1 MEIGD
6 EFGLDADRCDALVN
20 GQCKRRLY
28 VSYLAMTHC
37 SKRELVA
44 RAATQATYQK
54 TSQTAMQSV
63 LGEWVLRK
71 RNDINLSSNSPSNIQ
86 AQHAYPPTPN
96 LSGRRRPGHLAR
108 VSPPR
113 QSRPISIDFV
123 RGSVRVSQ
131 PARLIR
137 MSSVNSEAEEESQEG
152 KPQRGAAPG
161 RAVGDDGKRK
171 KDEKSVILRS
181 RDKFSAV

>member
-1 MEIGD
+1 MESGD
-6 EFGLDADRCDALVN
+6 EFVLDEDRCDALVN

-44 RAATQATYQK
+44 RAATQAIYQK
-54 TSQTAMQSV
+54 TSQTAMQS
-63 LGEWVLRK
+63 LESRCFEKETISIYHRTLRQTYK
-71 RNDINLSSNSPSNIQ
+71 HNTHIRRP
-86 AQHAYPPTPN
+86 PN

>member
-1 MEIGD
+1 MGATKKKRYQSIIELSVKHTSTTCIS
-6 EFGLDADRCDALVN
+6 ADP
-20 GQCKRRLY
+20 
-28 VSYLAMTHC
+28 
-37 SKRELVA
+37 E
-44 RAATQATYQK
+44 
-54 TSQTAMQSV
+54 
-63 LGEWVLRK
+63 
-71 RNDINLSSNSPSNIQ
+71 
-86 AQHAYPPTPN
+86 
-96 LSGRRRPGHLAR
+96 SGRRRPGHLAR

-123 RGSVRVSQ
+123 LGSVRVSQ

>member
-1 MEIGD
+1 MDSARED
-6 EFGLDADRCDALVN
+6 FTYHTSR
-20 GQCKRRLY
+20 
-28 VSYLAMTHC
+28 C

-171 KDEKSVILRS
+171 KDEKSVSLRS